1 MQKLQSFWSG
11 VALRC
16 QSSCQMICLFSSPLW
31 MISSQELR
39 SLSCSHDSAA
49 TCAVLQASRSCV
61 EPATCEVPYY
71 DYGSL
76 LASRDEWVNLGGP
89 GMGDPWPWL
98 SRCAASGDRAR
109 SSKAEYAGAVQLHVW
124 DFTVYPRLRKHRF
137 VQTLI
142 CAVCNNERS
151 FDRTK
156 DRKYLTAISVY

>member
-1 MQKLQSFWSG
+1 
-11 VALRC
+11 LRC

-124 DFTVYPRLRKHRF
+124 DFN
-137 VQTLI
+137 QTLI
-142 CAVCNNERS
+142 WRS
-151 FDRTK
+151 HGVSHRIPKSSWVSILSHGVPSFKETSICPDP
-156 DRKYLTAISVY
+156 DLCSM